1 MFSVYKITNNKNNKC
16 YIGSSIYPEKR
27 WQQHKNSAFNPNYRS
42 YNYPLQ
48 RAFRKYG
55 IENFTFEILKDDFS
69 SRLEMENYEQSA
81 ILYYK
86 SHKFGYNQTLN
97 THLSDICRENADKHI
112 AKISCRCAKI
122 DKNNNILEKYS
133 SYHEAARKNGLDGD
147 MNASKIRA
155 VCKGERS
162 SIYGTLFFRDLDE
175 NDKIIERSFKSYKN
189 RKTLIG
195 IDVNN
200 PEDIRYFSSISEAAK
215 ELNTDRQSIGQCIQG
230 KDRYSIIKGYILRE
244 IDSNGDIIET
254 QKTIEERLKE
264 YNETNPVINGER
276 HSITEWCAIL
286 GISRYTYYYRK
297 KQGKSTLEAL
307 LLPKKR

>member
-1 MFSVYKITNNKNNKC
+1 M
-16 YIGSSIYPEKR
+16 
-27 WQQHKNSAFNPNYRS
+27 
-42 YNYPLQ
+42 
-48 RAFRKYG
+48 
-55 IENFTFEILKDDFS
+55 
-69 SRLEMENYEQSA
+69 
-81 ILYYK
+81 
-86 SHKFGYNQTLN
+86 N